1 MFLARFYDFEELVG
15 IRKGIFVDF
24 PKDFELFCGIFSDF
38 IWNSKLGILYYIA
51 IHSYSEKYIYR
62 HTDISPT
69 TFQLI
74 PWGA

>member
-38 IWNSKLGILYYIA
+38 IWNSNI
-51 IHSYSEKYIYR
+51 IHTY
-62 HTDISPT
+62 ISPT

-74 PWGA
+74 SMGCVK